1 MANRPIGGAP
11 SRLRQAPAASTQPQP
26 HVRHSTARVAVHAP
40 PRSPLPAWFWGA
52 LGCLSVLI
60 IGFAVLFVV
69 TKPGA
74 EEAAPV
80 AASAPAV
87 TPAPALTQATVAAP
101 AAARP
106 APGAHARGAGIHVE
120 QIAAPPPPALAEM
133 PRQKAKPPRAVKV
146 AKTPTAPAKTA
157 AAPAAGDEEAD
168 EAELLAPRT
177 KRAAAARAPE
187 EDESEEKTP

>member
-26 HVRHSTARVAVHAP
+26 HVRHSTARVAIHEP

-74 EEAAPV
+74 EEAAPI
-80 AASAPAV
+80 AASAPA
-87 TPAPALTQATVAAP
+87 PAPAPPQTTVAAP
-101 AAARP
+101 APARP
-106 APGAHARGAGIHVE
+106 APGAHARGGGIHVE

-133 PRQKAKPPRAVKV
+133 PRPRAKPARALKV
-146 AKTPTAPAKTA
+146 AKTPAAAAKTA
-157 AAPAAGDEEAD
+157 AAPAAAD
-168 EAELLAPRT
+168 
-177 KRAAAARAPE
+177 
-187 EDESEEKTP
+187 

>member
-26 HVRHSTARVAVHAP
+26 HVRHSTARVAVHEP

-60 IGFAVLFVV
+60 IGFAVLFAV

-80 AASAPAV
+80 AASAPTIA
-87 TPAPALTQATVAAP
+87 PAPTQATVAAP
-101 AAARP
+101 APARP
-106 APGAHARGAGIHVE
+106 APGAHARGGGIHVE

-133 PRQKAKPPRAVKV
+133 PRQKAKPARAVKV
-146 AKTPTAPAKTA
+146 AKTPTAAAKTA
-157 AAPAAGDEEAD
+157 AAPAAADEEAD
-168 EAELLAPRT
+168 EAELLAPRA
-177 KRAAAARAPE
+177 KRAAATRAPE